1 MLMSDV
7 NLLPLVDGAEKAGDV
22 RAIEMPGLATM
33 HTLFLR
39 EHNRLV
45 FFFDFSKTNSL
56 FSHFFY

>member
-1 MLMSDV
+1 V

-45 FFFDFSKTNSL
+45 CIFDFSRTNSL